1 MTHDDLVKH
10 AELWLLKSKGCAF
23 ALTEL
28 VTYAGETPDAIG
40 WKGNHTLLVECK
52 ASRSDFLS
60 DKKKR
65 FRRDPAQGMGAFRF
79 FMCPHGLIEPHE
91 LPDKWGLVWVWS
103 NGNKKQ
109 IKGPKGNT
117 FSGPGI
123 EDYYFSERAFRNE
136 TLMLVSA
143 LRRLHLRG
151 DLAKIYLS
159 PFRPHPRLCYNK
171 ECSFYNALVGCSFE
185 DYEQSE
191 MCPGRITRRTDGS

>member
-1 MTHDDLVKH
+1 VKH
-10 AELWLLKSKGCAF
+10 AERWLVKSKGCAF

-40 WKGNHTLLVECK
+40 WKGNSTLLVECK

-79 FMCPHGLIEPHE
+79 FMCPHDLIQPHE
-91 LPDKWGLVWVWS
+91 LPEKWGLVWVWK

-109 IKGPKGNT
+109 LKGPKGNI
-117 FSGPGI
+117 FSGPGV
-123 EDYYFSERAFRNE
+123 EDYYFSERSFYNE

-143 LRRLHLRG
+143 LRRIHLRG
-151 DLAKIYLS
+151 DLEKIYIS
-159 PFRPHPRLCYNK
+159 PFKPDTRFCYNK
-171 ECSFYNALVGCSFE
+171 ECNYYHDPYWCCFKNISDL
-185 DYEQSE
+185 D
-191 MCPGRITRRTDGS
+191 MCPSRKTRRTDG